1 MTPPSSGW
9 AMARVFILKNIR
21 SLANL
26 TAGRADSF
34 ELFSA
39 NLLFPQDFFAGVSRL
54 YSPHIQKATGNLARL
69 TKPAHPATAPVAA
82 GILPAV
88 EPVLLAR
95 RNRLRRHQRLVIRQ
109 EPGDFTVLPGRQGC
123 PPLHFRGSVMRPTKH
138 QPDAACPLRIAPTP
152 KHLPGPCIFK
162 NRAIL
167 IRWRFTW

>member
-9 AMARVFILKNIR
+9 AKARVFILKNIR

-39 NLLFPQDFFAGVSRL
+39 NWLFPQDFFAGVSRL

-88 EPVLLAR
+88 EPVLPAR
-95 RNRLRRHQRLVIRQ
+95 RNWLRGHQWLVMRQ
-109 EPGDFTVLPGRQGC
+109 GPGNITFSPGQGC
-123 PPLHFRGSVMRPTKH
+123 PPPHFRGSVMRPTKH
-138 QPDAACPLRIAPTP
+138 RPDAAGPLRIAPTP

-167 IRWRFTW
+167 IRWKFTW

>member
-1 MTPPSSGW
+1 
-9 AMARVFILKNIR
+9 
-21 SLANL
+21 LANL

-88 EPVLLAR
+88 EPVLPAR
-95 RNRLRRHQRLVIRQ
+95 RNWLRGHQWLVM
-109 EPGDFTVLPGRQGC
+109 
-123 PPLHFRGSVMRPTKH
+123 H
-138 QPDAACPLRIAPTP
+138 
-152 KHLPGPCIFK
+152 
-162 NRAIL
+162 
-167 IRWRFTW
+167 